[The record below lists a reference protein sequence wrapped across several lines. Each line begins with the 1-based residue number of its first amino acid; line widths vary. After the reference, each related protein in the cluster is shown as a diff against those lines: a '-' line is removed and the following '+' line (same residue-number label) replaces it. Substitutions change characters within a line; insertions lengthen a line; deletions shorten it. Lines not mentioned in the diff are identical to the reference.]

1 MHPLNPGTLSISPS
15 HSNLKEKYQFKSLG
29 LCPHRPISISYLTKT
44 MDYLEFKIKCK
55 EEFREILIA
64 ELAEIG
70 FDSFLETEEGIDAY
84 APEGEFDREA
94 FRSVIHAYQETAEIS
109 LTEGKMPKVNWN
121 QEWEK
126 NYDPIS
132 VDDLVYVRASFH
144 EPQPG
149 YQYEIVINPK
159 MSFGTGHHATT
170 FQMLKHQGQLDH
182 QGKRVLDVG
191 SGTGILAIMA
201 HLLGAREVDA
211 FDIDDWCVENGNEN
225 FDLNGLSTRMGL
237 GTIREVN
244 PQGPF
249 DIVLANINKNVLLDE
264 MEIYANLLTSQGY
277 LLLSGFYS
285 EDIQDLVEVAKPLG
299 LELKHSSAKDNWAA
313 LILQKN

>member
-1 MHPLNPGTLSISPS
+1 
-15 HSNLKEKYQFKSLG
+15 
-29 LCPHRPISISYLTKT
+29 
-44 MDYLEFKIKCK
+44 MDYLEFKITCL

-70 FDSFLETEEGIDAY
+70 FDSFLETESGIDAY
-84 APEGEFDREA
+84 APESDFDREA
-94 FRSVIHAYQETAEIS
+94 FDQLIESYRHSAGIT

-121 QEWEK
+121 EEWEK
-126 NYDPIS
+126 NYDPIE

-144 EPQPG
+144 ESQPG
-149 YQYEIVINPK
+149 FQHEIVINPK

-170 FQMLKHQGQLDH
+170 FQMLRHQGQLDH

-201 HLLGAREVDA
+201 HLLGASQVEA
-211 FDIDDWCVENGNEN
+211 FDIDDWCVDNGNEN
-225 FDLNGLSTRMGL
+225 FDLNGLGTRMGL
-237 GTIREVN
+237 GTIRQVN
-244 PQGPF
+244 PKGPF

-264 MEIYANLLTSQGY
+264 MEIYSELLVSGGY
-277 LLLSGFYS
+277 LLLSGFYTQ
-285 EDIQDLVEVAKPLG
+285 DIEDLVQAAQPLG
-299 LELKHSSAKDNWAA
+299 LTLIQSSEKDNWAA